1 MDATPPDVAPG
12 AHAPLRDTKGLSEHV
27 VYEINRFFETHDM
40 LVRGEVESGTVLH
53 DAVLEFFALH
63 LRNLV
68 EFFFDKVKWP
78 DNARAEHFFSDPA
91 VWHELR
97 GGDNYLTAA
106 QTQDTSRSPTLPTT
120 ASARTSAGRR
130 RPRGEGAQSGAH
142 VPRQRR
148 GGAHG
153 ARAHRA
159 EEDVP
164 QVEWPRARRGRSRLA
179 CFNPCS
185 AASWLLSSS
194 VRP

>member
-1 MDATPPDVAPG
+1 MDATPPEVAPG

-27 VYEINRFFETHDM
+27 VYEINRFFETHGM

-53 DAVLEFFALH
+53 DAVLESFALH

-106 QTQDTSRSPTLPTT
+106 QTQGHKQITHLTYDRIGADKRWFVGDL
-120 ASARTSAGRR
+120 AEKVHGVVRTFLDN
-130 RPRGEGAQSGAH
+130 
-142 VPRQRR
+142 
-148 GGAHG
+148 
-153 ARAHRA
+153 A
-159 EEDVP
+159 EE
-164 QVEWPRARRGRSRLA
+164 ARMGPELIELKKTFRK
-179 CFNPCS
+179 
-185 AASWLLSSS
+185 
-194 VRP
+194 